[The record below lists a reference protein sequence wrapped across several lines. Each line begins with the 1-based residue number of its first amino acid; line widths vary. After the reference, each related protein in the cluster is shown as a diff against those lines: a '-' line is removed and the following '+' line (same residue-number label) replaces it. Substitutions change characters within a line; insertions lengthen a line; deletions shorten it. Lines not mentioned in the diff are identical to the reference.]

1 MAVTIAV
8 VAPGAM
14 GSAVGARLATRGAR
28 VLTSVEGRS
37 PATRE
42 RANAAG
48 METATDEAIAAA
60 DIILSVVPPNEALPL
75 AQRFAAHITRIESA
89 PIYVDLNA
97 VNPVTA
103 REVGQALAGCPAR
116 YVDGSIIGM
125 PPKPDGAGPT
135 FYLAGETG
143 SAADTLA
150 SYGLVVKTLAGGIG
164 AASALKMT
172 YAGMTKGLTALG
184 AAMILAARREG
195 AADALA
201 AELGSSQKELL
212 ARLSKSVPD
221 MLPKAYRWVPEMA
234 EIAGFLG
241 SQDPAAGIYAAMSEF
256 YQSIADDSEGEAVK
270 AAELK
275 AFFELPLPLAGKGV
289 QKE

>member
-14 GSAVGARLATRGAR
+14 GAAVGARLAARGAL

-42 RANAAG
+42 RAEAAG
-48 METATDEAIAAA
+48 LEAATDAEIAAA

-75 AQRFAAHITRIESA
+75 ARRFAAEIARIESA
-89 PIYVDLNA
+89 PVYVDLNA
-97 VNPVTA
+97 INPATA
-103 REVGQALAGCPAR
+103 REVGQALAGCKAR
-116 YVDGSIIGM
+116 YVDGSIIGL
-125 PPKPDGAGPT
+125 PPKADGAGPT
-135 FYLAGETG
+135 FYLAGEFG
-143 SAADTLA
+143 SAAHTLE
-150 SYGLVVKTLAGGIG
+150 SYGLVVKTLSGGIG

-172 YAGMTKGLTALG
+172 YAGMTKGLTAL
-184 AAMILAARREG
+184 ATAMILAARREG

-212 ARLSKSVPD
+212 TRLSRSVPD

-234 EIAGFLG
+234 EIADFLG
-241 SQDPAAGIYAAMSEF
+241 PDDPAAGIYEAMSRF
-256 YQSIADDSEGEAVK
+256 YQSIADDREGDGTK
-270 AAELK
+270 AADLK
-275 AFFELPLPLAGKGV
+275 AFFTL
-289 QKE
+289 

>member
-14 GSAVGARLATRGAR
+14 GSAVGARLAARGAQ

-42 RANAAG
+42 RAEAAG
-48 METATDEAIAAA
+48 MAVATDEAIAAA
-60 DIILSVVPPNEALPL
+60 DIILSVVPPNEAVPL
-75 AQRFAAHITRIESA
+75 AQRFAAHIARIESK

-97 VNPVTA
+97 VNPATA
-103 REVGQALAGCPAR
+103 RDIGQALAGCQAR
-116 YVDGSIIGM
+116 YVDGSIIGL
-125 PPKPDGAGPT
+125 PPKPDSAGPT
-135 FYLAGETG
+135 FYLAGEFG
-143 SAADTLA
+143 SAADTLS
-150 SYGLVVKTLAGGIG
+150 SYGLVVKTLSGGIG

-172 YAGMTKGLTALG
+172 YAGITKGLTALA

-234 EIAGFLG
+234 EIADFLG
-241 SQDPAAGIYAAMSEF
+241 PDDPAAGIYTAMSQF
-256 YQSIADDSEGEAVK
+256 YQTIADDLK
-270 AAELK
+270 ADATKTSDLK
-275 AFFELPLPLAGKGV
+275 AFF
-289 QKE
+289 

>member
-14 GSAVGARLATRGAR
+14 GAAVGARLAARGAR
-28 VLTSVEGRS
+28 VLTSLQGRS

-42 RANAAG
+42 RAELSG
-48 METATDEAIAAA
+48 MEAAADEAIAAA

-75 AQRFAAHITRIESA
+75 AQRVAAAIARVESA
-89 PIYVDLNA
+89 PVYVDLNA
-97 VNPVTA
+97 VNPATA
-103 REVGQALAGCPAR
+103 REIGQALAGCGAH
-116 YVDGSIIGM
+116 YVDGSIIGL

-135 FYLAGETG
+135 FYLAGEFG
-143 SAADTLA
+143 AAADTLS

-201 AELGSSQKELL
+201 AEMGSSQKELL

-234 EIAGFLG
+234 EIADFLG
-241 SQDPAAGIYAAMSEF
+241 PDDPAAGIYAAMSHF
-256 YQSIADDSEGEAVK
+256 YQAIADDREGDGKK
-270 AAELK
+270 AGELVG
-275 AFFELPLPLAGKGV
+275 FFGPN
-289 QKE
+289 

>member
-1 MAVTIAV
+1 MRARHV
-8 VAPGAM
+8 VA
-14 GSAVGARLATRGAR
+14 T
-28 VLTSVEGRS
+28 
-37 PATRE
+37 
-42 RANAAG
+42 
-48 METATDEAIAAA
+48 
-60 DIILSVVPPNEALPL
+60 
-75 AQRFAAHITRIESA
+75 
-89 PIYVDLNA
+89 
-97 VNPVTA
+97 TA
-103 REVGQALAGCPAR
+103 RNL
-116 YVDGSIIGM
+116 
-125 PPKPDGAGPT
+125 PPKPDSAGPT

-150 SYGLVVKTLAGGIG
+150 SYGLVVKTLTGGIG

-234 EIAGFLG
+234 EIADFLG
-241 SQDPAAGIYAAMSEF
+241 PNDPASGIYAAMSQF
-256 YQSIADDSEGEAVK
+256 YQGIADDREGDGEK
-270 AAELK
+270 AADLTG
-275 AFFELPLPLAGKGV
+275 FFGA
-289 QKE
+289 